1 MLTWLHNLS
10 KIGTCLRTAVAC
22 SEHDFIPI
30 EVAIN
35 CCLHGMWSW
44 LSSRCDYCCA
54 RKPARRN
61 AHPLTKT
68 QDLLRLISGAKHPER
83 ISLSGVL
90 VFTLAVSLRKA
101 RSHYSEHKANQWVP
115 ALLIR
120 GPAISVLVVVL
131 WCKDSKMSGSLVD
144 QVNHALSLK
153 QRSSA
158 ALRPA
163 DWLAGWLSAS
173 QPAHKAVGGAIVQ
186 QSRLQ
191 KVSERSLLG
200 ANG

>member
-1 MLTWLHNLS
+1 MSSHSRRLLRIWLYSDWGGDKLLFAWNVILTEFA
-10 KIGTCLRTAVAC
+10 LR
-22 SEHDFIPI
+22 
-30 EVAIN
+30 
-35 CCLHGMWSW
+35 
-44 LSSRCDYCCA
+44 YCCA
-54 RKPARRN
+54 RKPARWN

-120 GPAISVLVVVL
+120 GPAISVWVVVL

-158 ALRPA
+158 VLRPA
-163 DWLAGWLSAS
+163 DWLADCLLHS
-173 QPAHKAVGGAIVQ
+173 QHTKLWEAP
-186 QSRLQ
+186 
-191 KVSERSLLG
+191 
-200 ANG
+200 

>member
-22 SEHDFIPI
+22 SEYDFIPI
-30 EVAIN
+30 EVEIN

-44 LSSRCDYCCA
+44 LSLRCDTA
-54 RKPARRN
+54 VRVN
-61 AHPLTKT
+61 PLAETRIHWQKHKT
-68 QDLLRLISGAKHPER
+68 LLRLISGAKHPER
-83 ISLSGVL
+83 ISLSDVL

-120 GPAISVLVVVL
+120 GPAISVWVVVL
-131 WCKDSKMSGSLVD
+131 WCKDSEMSGSLVD

-158 ALRPA
+158 VLRPA
-163 DWLAGWLSAS
+163 DWLTDWLSAS
-173 QPAHKAVGGAIVQ
+173 QPAHKAVGGATVQ